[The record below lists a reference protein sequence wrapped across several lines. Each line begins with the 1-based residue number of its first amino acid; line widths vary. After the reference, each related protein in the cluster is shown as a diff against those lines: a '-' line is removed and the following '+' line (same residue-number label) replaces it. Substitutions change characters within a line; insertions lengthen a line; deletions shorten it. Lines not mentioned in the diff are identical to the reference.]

1 MKARMSLKNIIFVT
15 AIIIL
20 ASMFFINICFATNN
34 GKVNVDTA
42 KLREQPNTEAKVLEL
57 LSNGEE
63 VKILEEKDG
72 WYKVEYKQIT
82 GYLRTDLVE
91 TSNKTEKQEPEEN
104 TTNEQPIPNTE
115 NIENAINE
123 ETTETSIEPIQ
134 EEGIEKGKQYKIVT
148 NIRLK
153 AIPLISAIELDE
165 IVKDAQVE
173 VIEVLNDWAK
183 VKTAEGKEGWT
194 IKGNLASIQSIS
206 EQPAVQTTENLTQAT
221 TANTQSTQE
230 TQKTRKMYVNTQT
243 VNVRAEASKTSQTV
257 KQLALNTEVT
267 VMSTANG
274 WAYVEVNGIKGY
286 ISESLLSSTK
296 KETSRSSTTERATT
310 TEQKTNT
317 PATNNTVNT
326 PAASAPSSKGSA
338 VAAYAQ
344 QFLGASYKYGGTT
357 PSGFDC
363 SGFTQ
368 YVYKNFGVTLSRTAA
383 GQYGNGTAVTDLQPG
398 DLLMFGKSSINHVG
412 IYIGGNQFIHAAN
425 PSKGVRIDSVSSSY
439 YKSNYRGARRIF

>member
-20 ASMFFINICFATNN
+20 ASMFFLNICLATNN
-34 GKVNVDTA
+34 GKIIVDTA

-57 LSNGEE
+57 ISKGEE
-63 VKILEEKDG
+63 VKILDEQDG
-72 WYKVEYKQIT
+72 WYKIGYKQIT

-91 TSNKTEKQEPEEN
+91 TSNKTQKQETVN
-104 TTNEQPIPNTE
+104 TTNEPSIQNTE
-115 NIENAINE
+115 NVVNE
-123 ETTETSIEPIQ
+123 IITETSVEPIQ
-134 EEGIEKGKQYKIVT
+134 EEIEKGKQYKIVT

-153 AIPLISAIELDE
+153 AIPLINAIELGE
-165 IVKDAQVE
+165 VVKDSQVE
-173 VIEVLNDWAK
+173 VIEILNDWAK
-183 VKTAEGKEGWT
+183 IKTSEGKEGWT
-194 IKGNLASIQSIS
+194 IKGNLVSIQTLSG
-206 EQPAVQTTENLTQAT
+206 QPTVQTTEGLAQA
-221 TANTQSTQE
+221 STSNVQPNKE
-230 TQKTRKMYVNTQT
+230 VQKAKKMYVNTQT
-243 VNVRAEASKTSQTV
+243 VNVRSEASKTSQTI
-257 KQLALNTEVT
+257 KQLALNAEVT

-296 KETSRSSTTERATT
+296 KETSRSSTTERTNTT
-310 TEQKTNT
+310 VQKTD
-317 PATNNTVNT
+317 NTVNT
-326 PAASAPSSKGSA
+326 PISNASSSKGSS
-338 VAAYAQ
+338 VATYAQ
-344 QFLGASYKYGGTT
+344 QFLGTSYKYGGTT

-383 GQYGNGTAVTDLQPG
+383 GQYSNGTAVTDLQPG

-412 IYIGGNQFIHAAN
+412 IYIGGNQFVHAAN
-425 PSKGVRIDSVSSSY
+425 PSKGVRIDSISSSY

>member
-115 NIENAINE
+115 NVENAINE
-123 ETTETSIEPIQ
+123 ATTETSIEPIQ

-183 VKTAEGKEGWT
+183 IKTAEGKEGWT

-206 EQPAVQTTENLTQAT
+206 EQPAVQTTENLAQAT

-230 TQKTRKMYVNTQT
+230 TKKMYVNTQT

-326 PAASAPSSKGSA
+326 PTASAPSSKGSA

-344 QFLGASYKYGGTT
+344 QFLGSSYKYGGTT
-357 PSGFDC
+357 PNGFDC

-412 IYIGGNQFIHAAN
+412 IYIGGNSFIHAAN

>member
-15 AIIIL
+15 PIIIL

-104 TTNEQPIPNTE
+104 TTNEQSIPNTE
-115 NIENAINE
+115 NVENAMNE
-123 ETTETSIEPIQ
+123 TTTETSIDPIQ
-134 EEGIEKGKQYKIVT
+134 EEIEKGKQYKIVT

-153 AIPLISAIELDE
+153 AIPLINALELGE
-165 IVKDAQVE
+165 VVKDVQVE
-173 VIEVLNDWAK
+173 VIEILNDWAK
-183 VKTAEGKEGWT
+183 IKTVEGKEGWT
-194 IKGNLASIQSIS
+194 IKGNLASIQAIN

-221 TANTQSTQE
+221 TANNQE
-230 TQKTRKMYVNTQT
+230 TQKTKKMYVNTQT

-267 VMSTANG
+267 VVTTVNG

-317 PATNNTVNT
+317 PVANNTVNT
-326 PAASAPSSKGSA
+326 PVASAPSSKGSA
-338 VAAYAQ
+338 VVAYAQ

-425 PSKGVRIDSVSSSY
+425 PSKGVRIDSISSSY
-439 YKSNYRGARRIF
+439 YKSNYVGARRIF

>member
-1 MKARMSLKNIIFVT
+1 MKARMSLKNIIFVI

-34 GKVNVDTA
+34 GKISVDTA
-42 KLREQPNTEAKVLEL
+42 KLREQPNTEAKILEL
-57 LSNGEE
+57 ISNGEE

-91 TSNKTEKQEPEEN
+91 TSNKKEELESN
-104 TTNEQPIPNTE
+104 INETNEQTTQSTE
-115 NIENAINE
+115 NVVPQT
-123 ETTETSIEPIQ
+123 TTETNVEPVQ
-134 EEGIEKGKQYKIVT
+134 EQGIEQGKQYKILA

-153 AIPLISAIELDE
+153 TIPLISAIELDE
-165 IVKDAQVE
+165 VIKDAQVE
-173 VIEVLNDWAK
+173 VIEILNDWAK
-183 VKTAEGKEGWT
+183 IKTVEGKEGWT
-194 IKGNLASIQSIS
+194 IKGNLVTIQPS
-206 EQPAVQTTENLTQAT
+206 EEQTTVQTTTNLTQPE
-221 TANTQSTQE
+221 NTQQV
-230 TQKTRKMYVNTQT
+230 QKTKKMYVNSQT
-243 VNVRAEASKTSQTV
+243 INLRAEASKTSQTI

-267 VMSTANG
+267 VLTTVNG

-296 KETSRSSTTERATT
+296 KETSRSSTTERGTT
-310 TEQKTNT
+310 KTNT
-317 PATNNTVNT
+317 PVTNNTVNT
-326 PAASAPSSKGSA
+326 PVSSNSSSKGSA
-338 VAAYAQ
+338 VVAYAQ
-344 QFLGASYKYGGTT
+344 QFLGCAYKYAGTS

-368 YVYKNFGVTLSRTAA
+368 YVYKNFGVTLNRTAA
-383 GQYGNGTAVTDLQPG
+383 AQYSNGTAVTDLQPG
-398 DLLMFGKSSINHVG
+398 DLLMFGKPSINHVG

-425 PSKGVRIDSVSSSY
+425 PSKGVRIDSISSSY

>member
-15 AIIIL
+15 PIIIL
-20 ASMFFINICFATNN
+20 VSMFFINICFATNS

-91 TSNKTEKQEPEEN
+91 TSNKVEKQEPIEN
-104 TTNEQPIPNTE
+104 TTSEQPIQNTE
-115 NIENAINE
+115 NAESAINE
-123 ETTETSIEPIQ
+123 TATETSVEPIQ
-134 EEGIEKGKQYKIVT
+134 EEIEKGKQYKIVT

-153 AIPLISAIELDE
+153 AIPLINAIELGE
-165 IVKDAQVE
+165 VVKDAHVE

-183 VKTAEGKEGWT
+183 IKTVEGKEGWT
-194 IKGNLASIQSIS
+194 IKGNLASMQSIS
-206 EQPAVQTTENLTQAT
+206 EQLEVQTTESLAQAS
-221 TANTQSTQE
+221 TANTQPTQE
-230 TQKTRKMYVNTQT
+230 EQKTKKMYVNTQT
-243 VNVRAEASKTSQTV
+243 VNVRAEASKSSQTV
-257 KQLALNTEVT
+257 KQLSLNTEVT
-267 VMSTANG
+267 VMTTVNG

-296 KETSRSSTTERATT
+296 KETSRSSTTERETT

-317 PATNNTVNT
+317 LATNNTVNT
-326 PAASAPSSKGSA
+326 PSASAPSSKGSA
-338 VAAYAQ
+338 VATYAQ
-344 QFLGASYKYGGTT
+344 QFVGYSYRHGGTT

-368 YVYKNFGVTLSRTAA
+368 YVYKNFGVTLNRTAA
-383 GQYGNGTAVTDLQPG
+383 QQYSNGTSVTDLQPG

-425 PSKGVRIDSVSSSY
+425 PSKGVRIDSISSSY
-439 YKSNYRGARRIF
+439 YKSNYVGARRIF

>member
-1 MKARMSLKNIIFVT
+1 MKARMSLKNIIFVI
-15 AIIIL
+15 AIIFL

-34 GKVNVDTA
+34 GKISVDTA
-42 KLREQPNTEAKVLEL
+42 KLREQPNTEAKILEL
-57 LSNGEE
+57 ISNGEE

-91 TSNKTEKQEPEEN
+91 TSNKKEEPEAN
-104 TTNEQPIPNTE
+104 
-115 NIENAINE
+115 INE
-123 ETTETSIEPIQ
+123 TEEQTTQTAENVVSETTTETSVEPAQEQVIEQ
-134 EEGIEKGKQYKIVT
+134 GKQYKLIA

-153 AIPLISAIELDE
+153 TIPLINAIELDE
-165 IVKDAQVE
+165 VIKDAQIE
-173 VIEVLNDWAK
+173 VIEILNDWAK
-183 VKTAEGKEGWT
+183 IKTVEGKEGWT
-194 IKGNLASIQSIS
+194 IKTNLTSIETVS
-206 EQPAVQTTENLTQAT
+206 EQPTVQTTANLAQTE
-221 TANTQSTQE
+221 NTQQV
-230 TQKTRKMYVNTQT
+230 QKTKKMYVNTQT
-243 VNVRAEASKTSQTV
+243 VNLRAEASKTSQTV

-267 VMSTANG
+267 VMTTANG

-296 KETSRSSTTERATT
+296 KETSRSSTTERETT
-310 TEQKTNT
+310 QKTNT
-317 PATNNTVNT
+317 SATNNTVNT
-326 PAASAPSSKGSA
+326 PASSAPSSKGLA

-344 QFLGASYKYGGTT
+344 QFLGCAYKYGGTS

-368 YVYKNFGVTLSRTAA
+368 YVYKNFGVTLNRTAA
-383 GQYGNGTAVTDLQPG
+383 AQYSNGTAVTDLQPG
-398 DLLMFGKSSINHVG
+398 DLLMFGKPSINHVG

-425 PSKGVRIDSVSSSY
+425 PSKGVRIDSISSSY

>member
-1 MKARMSLKNIIFVT
+1 MKARMSLKNIIFVIV
-15 AIIIL
+15 IIIL

-34 GKVNVDTA
+34 GKISVDTA
-42 KLREQPNTEAKVLEL
+42 KLREQPNTEAKILEL
-57 LSNGEE
+57 ISNGEE

-91 TSNKTEKQEPEEN
+91 TSNKNEKTDVNINEA
-104 TTNEQPIPNTE
+104 NEQTTQPTE
-115 NIENAINE
+115 NVIPQT
-123 ETTETSIEPIQ
+123 TTETGVEPIQ
-134 EEGIEKGKQYKIVT
+134 EQGIEKGKQYKLIT

-153 AIPLISAIELDE
+153 TIPLISAIELDE
-165 IVKDAQVE
+165 VIKEAQVE
-173 VIEVLNDWAK
+173 VIEILNDWAK
-183 VKTAEGKEGWT
+183 IKTAEGKEGWT
-194 IKGNLASIQSIS
+194 IKTNLTSIEAVS
-206 EQPAVQTTENLTQAT
+206 EQPTVQTTANLTQAE
-221 TANTQSTQE
+221 NTQQV
-230 TQKTRKMYVNTQT
+230 QKTKKMYVNAQT
-243 VNVRAEASKTSQTV
+243 VNLRAEASKTSQTV

-267 VMSTANG
+267 VMTTVNG

-286 ISESLLSSTK
+286 ISESLLASTK
-296 KETSRSSTTERATT
+296 KETSRSSTTERETT
-310 TEQKTNT
+310 KKTNT
-317 PATNNTVNT
+317 PATNNTVNNT
-326 PAASAPSSKGSA
+326 PVPSVPSSKGVA
-338 VAAYAQ
+338 VATYAQ
-344 QFLGASYKYGGTT
+344 QFLGCAYKHAGTS

-368 YVYKNFGVTLSRTAA
+368 YVYKNFGVTLNRTAA
-383 GQYGNGTAVTDLQPG
+383 AQYSNGTAVTDLQPG

>member
-1 MKARMSLKNIIFVT
+1 MSLKNIIFVI
-15 AIIIL
+15 AIIFL

-34 GKVNVDTA
+34 GKISVDTA
-42 KLREQPNTEAKVLEL
+42 KLREQPNTEAKILEL
-57 LSNGEE
+57 ISNGEE

-91 TSNKTEKQEPEEN
+91 TSNKKEEPEAN
-104 TTNEQPIPNTE
+104 
-115 NIENAINE
+115 INE
-123 ETTETSIEPIQ
+123 TEEQTTQTAENVVSETTTETSVEPAQEQVIEQ
-134 EEGIEKGKQYKIVT
+134 GKQYKLIA

-153 AIPLISAIELDE
+153 TIPLINAIELDE
-165 IVKDAQVE
+165 VIKDAQIE
-173 VIEVLNDWAK
+173 VIEILNDWAK
-183 VKTAEGKEGWT
+183 IKTVEGKEGWT
-194 IKGNLASIQSIS
+194 IKTNLTSIETVS
-206 EQPAVQTTENLTQAT
+206 EQPTVQTTANLAQTE
-221 TANTQSTQE
+221 NTQQV
-230 TQKTRKMYVNTQT
+230 QKTKKMYVNTQT
-243 VNVRAEASKTSQTV
+243 VNLRAEASKTSQTV

-267 VMSTANG
+267 VMTTANG

-296 KETSRSSTTERATT
+296 KETSRSSTTERETT
-310 TEQKTNT
+310 QKTNT
-317 PATNNTVNT
+317 SATNNTVNT
-326 PAASAPSSKGSA
+326 PASSAPSSKGLA

-344 QFLGASYKYGGTT
+344 QFLGCAYKYGGTS

-368 YVYKNFGVTLSRTAA
+368 YVYKNFGVTLNRTAA
-383 GQYGNGTAVTDLQPG
+383 AQYSNGTAVTDLQPG
-398 DLLMFGKSSINHVG
+398 DLLMFGKPSINHVG

-425 PSKGVRIDSVSSSY
+425 PSKGVRIDSISSSY

>member
-15 AIIIL
+15 PIIIL
-20 ASMFFINICFATNN
+20 VSMFFINICFATNS
-34 GKVNVDTA
+34 GKINVDTA

-104 TTNEQPIPNTE
+104 TTNEQPIPNIE
-115 NIENAINE
+115 NVENAINQ
-123 ETTETSIEPIQ
+123 TATETSVEPIQ
-134 EEGIEKGKQYKIVT
+134 EEIEKGKQYKIVT

-153 AIPLISAIELDE
+153 AIPLINAIELGE
-165 IVKDAQVE
+165 VVKDAQVE

-183 VKTAEGKEGWT
+183 IKTAEGKEGWT
-194 IKGNLASIQSIS
+194 IKGNLTSIQSIS
-206 EQPAVQTTENLTQAT
+206 EQPAVQTTENLAQAT

-230 TQKTRKMYVNTQT
+230 TQKMYVNTQT
-243 VNVRAEASKTSQTV
+243 VNVRAEASKSSQTV
-257 KQLALNTEVT
+257 KQLALNTEVKVMTT
-267 VMSTANG
+267 VNG

-326 PAASAPSSKGSA
+326 PVSSASSSKGSA
-338 VAAYAQ
+338 VVAYAQ

-383 GQYGNGTAVTDLQPG
+383 SQYGNGTAVTDLQPG
-398 DLLMFGKSSINHVG
+398 DLVMFGRPINHVG

-425 PSKGVRIDSVSSSY
+425 PSKGVRIDSISSSY
-439 YKSNYRGARRIF
+439 YKSNYVGARRIF

>member
-34 GKVNVDTA
+34 GKIIVDTA

-57 LSNGEE
+57 ISKGEE
-63 VKILEEKDG
+63 VKILEEQDG
-72 WYKVEYKQIT
+72 WYKIEYKQIT

-91 TSNKTEKQEPEEN
+91 TSNKTTKQETDIN
-104 TTNEQPIPNTE
+104 TTKEQNIQGADNLVNEV
-115 NIENAINE
+115 A
-123 ETTETSIEPIQ
+123 TETSVEPIK
-134 EEGIEKGKQYKIVT
+134 EEIEKGKQYKIVT
-148 NIRLK
+148 NIKLK
-153 AIPLISAIELDE
+153 AIPLINALELDE
-165 IVKDAQVE
+165 IVKDTQVE
-173 VIEVLNDWAK
+173 IIEVLNDWAK
-183 VKTAEGKEGWT
+183 IKTSEGKEGWT
-194 IKGNLASIQSIS
+194 IKGNLASIQSTN
-206 EQPAVQTTENLTQAT
+206 EQPTVQTTEGLSQAT
-221 TANTQSTQE
+221 TNSQE
-230 TQKTRKMYVNTQT
+230 TKKMYVNTQT

-267 VMSTANG
+267 VMTTVNG

-286 ISESLLSSTK
+286 ISESLLSSAK
-296 KETSRSSTTERATT
+296 KETSRSSTTERENTK
-310 TEQKTNT
+310 TEPKT
-317 PATNNTVNT
+317 PVANNTVST
-326 PAASAPSSKGSA
+326 PVTSVPSANGIA
-338 VAAYAQ
+338 VVAYAQ